1 MAFEAL
7 IGGIAER
14 GYAVVP
20 GAAPRPLVRALRERA
35 REVHALGGFTQAR
48 VGRAEGRA
56 QRQDIRGDRIAWLD
70 ASAPAPAEASLFA
83 WLERLRTA
91 CNRELML
98 GLAEIEAHYAIYPP
112 GAGYARHRDRFR
124 DDDAR
129 VLSCVLYLNENWR
142 PEDGGALQLFLPDAA
157 PLTVHPQGGTLVAFL
172 SADFDHEVLPA
183 KRERMA
189 LTGWYRRRA
198 LPAC

>member
-20 GAAPRPLVRALRERA
+20 RAMPRSLVRALRERA
-35 REVHALGGFTQAR
+35 REVDALGGFGQAR
-48 VGRAEGRA
+48 VGRGEGRT
-56 QRQDIRGDRIAWLD
+56 QRADIRGDRIAWLD
-70 ASAPAPAEASLFA
+70 AYSPAPAEVPLLA
-83 WLERLRTA
+83 WLEQLRTA
-91 CNRELML
+91 CSRELML

-112 GAGYARHRDRFR
+112 GASYARHRDRFR

-129 VLSCVLYLNENWR
+129 VLSCVLYLNEGWR
-142 PEDGGALQLFLPDAA
+142 AEDGGALRVFLPDGA
-157 PLTVHPQGGTLVAFL
+157 PLTVHPQGGTFVAFL

-189 LTGWYRRRA
+189 LAGWYRRRA
-198 LPAC
+198 LAPC

>member
-70 ASAPAPAEASLFA
+70 PSAPAPAEASLFA
-83 WLERLRTA
+83 WLEQLRTA

-98 GLAEIEAHYAIYPP
+98 GLAEIEAHYAIYAP
-112 GAGYARHRDRFR
+112 GASYARHRDRFR

-142 PEDGGALQLFLPDAA
+142 AGDGGALQLFPPDAA